1 MESFR
6 KETEEQVEKYK
17 HQIENL
23 IQERANLVQEIEKRT
38 IPSIETVDHE
48 SQTDDHQHDKLV
60 QMNNKLKR
68 ILQLFKEKIQRVVA
82 QRPDI
87 FDGVGEETSER
98 LDHLI
103 STVENQATQIDLLH
117 AERNQVEEQLR
128 NEIKQLQRLVRGRCS
143 KRFDRAFCVLIP

>member
-1 MESFR
+1 MEELQ
-6 KETEEQVEKYK
+6 KKT
-17 HQIENL
+17 L
-23 IQERANLVQEIEKRT
+23 
-38 IPSIETVDHE
+38 PSIQTIDHE

-68 ILQLFKEKIQRVVA
+68 ILQLFKEKIQRAVA
-82 QRPDI
+82 ERPDI

-103 STVENQATQIDLLH
+103 STVENQATRIDLLH

-128 NEIKQLQRLVRGRCS
+128 NEIKQLQRLVT
-143 KRFDRAFCVLIP
+143 AHYLQEIEHNVLH